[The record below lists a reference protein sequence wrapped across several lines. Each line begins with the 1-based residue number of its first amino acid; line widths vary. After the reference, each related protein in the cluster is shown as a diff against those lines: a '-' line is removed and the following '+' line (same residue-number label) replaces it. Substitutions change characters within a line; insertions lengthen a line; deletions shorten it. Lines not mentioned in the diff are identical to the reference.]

1 MKVEEK
7 EIGSLTQ
14 DKNGFKLSTKDKI
27 FKSFVWNRY

>member
-14 DKNGFKLSTKDKI
+14 DKNGFKLSTKHRIKMGL
-27 FKSFVWNRY
+27 N